1 MLKTVAAAAFAGLL
15 LVLAYVPT
23 GPPPRGS
30 DRLVRFTNETREP
43 IVELHVSAVG
53 SEDWQV
59 DLLGADYLPPDSSVL
74 VAIADPRGSCRV
86 DVKILLD
93 DGSERVSRG
102 IEVCRAAGRAVAL
115 R

>member
-1 MLKTVAAAAFAGLL
+1 MLKTAAAATLAGSL
-15 LVLAYVPT
+15 LVLAYAAT

-30 DRLVRFTNETREP
+30 DRLVRFTNETRQP
-43 IVELHVSAVG
+43 IVELHFATVG
-53 SEDWQV
+53 SEDWQG
-59 DLLGADYLPPDSSVL
+59 DLLGLDYLPPGKSVL
-74 VAIADPRGSCRV
+74 VAIADRNGGCRV

-102 IEVCRAAGRAVAL
+102 VDVCRAEDRAVAL